1 MNKKKKGNKQKIK
14 AEIDENKIKEN
25 ISQNTLSIIYTIYI
39 IFKYYPNCNKI
50 GIPKITLFDKNGNV
64 IPINALI
71 QTQIQIIGQIL
82 NLHIYSII

>member
-25 ISQNTLSIIYTIYI
+25 ISQNTLSIIYSIYI

-50 GIPKITLFDKNGNV
+50 GITLFDKNGNV

-82 NLHIYSII
+82 NLQIYSII